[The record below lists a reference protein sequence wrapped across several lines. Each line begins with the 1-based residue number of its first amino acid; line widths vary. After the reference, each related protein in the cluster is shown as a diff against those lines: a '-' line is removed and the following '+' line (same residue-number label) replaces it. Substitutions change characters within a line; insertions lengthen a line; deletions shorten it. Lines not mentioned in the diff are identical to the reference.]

1 MANVRVPIWDGNPG
15 PVSGSTPF
23 GYYDNDSL
31 FQTDAPKIAKMI
43 ANRLGYPVMDVELT
57 SGSIYSVIEESITEY
72 SSIVNQYNTIDNFI
86 NIQGSSTENVNLSG
100 KVIKHS
106 LDRVISLAKNYS
118 AEVGAGGNIDWLT
131 GSIDLQSGVQ
141 DYDLQ
146 DLYTQA
152 GGSGS
157 IEIKRIFHQAIPANL
172 RYFDP
177 NLGNRDFLNA
187 LGLSGYAQG
196 VTYTLTPYTMFED
209 LIRMQAIEFN
219 DQFRKSTYSFELIN
233 SKLRIFPVPDV
244 DHKLYYHYIKTDD
257 RRNVIE
263 SSGSNVVS
271 DASNVPYNNLE
282 YSKINDM
289 GRTWIKNYALA
300 LAKESLGLIRGKYP
314 SIPIPNSTITLN
326 ANDLLIQAQEE
337 KEKLKQELTDLLNK
351 LSKRSQLE
359 KMDAEVESMN
369 NQLRN
374 IPRRIY
380 IK

>member
-1 MANVRVPIWDGNPG
+1 MSNIRVPIWDGNPG

-31 FQTDAPKIAKMI
+31 FQSDAPKIARMV

-57 SGSIYSVIEESITEY
+57 SGSIYSFIEESVNEY
-72 SSIVNQYNTIDNFI
+72 SAIVNQYNAIDNFI
-86 NIQGSSTENVNLSG
+86 NIQGSSTENINLSG
-100 KVIKHS
+100 KVVKHS

-118 AEVGAGGNIDWLT
+118 AEVGAGGNLT
-131 GSIDLQSGVQ
+131 WYSGSIQLEQGIQ
-141 DYDLQ
+141 EYDLQ
-146 DLYTQA
+146 ELYNQA
-152 GGSGS
+152 GGTGS
-157 IEIKRIFHQAIPANL
+157 IEIKRVFHEAIPANL

-219 DQFRKSTYSFELIN
+219 DQFRKSSYSFELIN
-233 SKLRIFPVPDV
+233 NKIKIFPVPDSSY
-244 DHKLYYHYIKTDD
+244 KLTYQYIKLDD
-257 RRNVIE
+257 RRNIIE

-271 DASNVPYNNLE
+271 DISNVPYNNIE

-289 GRTWIKNYALA
+289 GRTWIKNYTLA
-300 LAKESLGLIRGKYP
+300 LAKEGLGLIRGKYP
-314 SIPIPNSTITLN
+314 SIPIPNSTVSLN

-337 KEKLKQELTDLLNK
+337 KEKLRRELEELLGK

-359 KMDAEVESMN
+359 KMDAESESMR
-369 NQLRN
+369 NQLKN
-374 IPRRIY
+374 IPLRIY